1 MKATVPRSGLP
12 VDARRCLLASGTV
25 PRSPARS
32 DERVHFATVPDSLF
46 PRAERVLPG
55 GVTAAAR
62 TNPAIGE
69 PLYFRSGAGSRVTLE
84 DGRTLLDTCMSNGAA
99 LLGHGHPAIVDAIAE
114 AGQRGLICA
123 YDGEEQIRLAE
134 RLVDLIPSFEMVRFT
149 TTGTEATF
157 YLTRIARAF
166 TGRPLI
172 VKFAGHFHG
181 FNDALAFNF
190 PRSADVLLPA
200 LRPETAGMTPGA
212 ETGVVVVPFNDLGA
226 FALVMDRHGAEIAA
240 VVLEPINYDA
250 GAIEPLPG
258 FLEALQA
265 RTRAA
270 GALLVFDEILSGF
283 RTGPGGAQARFGVTP
298 DLTALGKAVA
308 GGVPLSV
315 FGGRRDVMSIVSPL
329 GPAVHTGT
337 YNAHLIPVLAAHAF
351 LDTIGRPEFWPNLLA
366 THERLYRGLDDA
378 FRRAGVPIRVQ
389 GVGARFA
396 LYFGL
401 DPATRVTAYA
411 RAATFDREMQLRFS
425 REMLDRGVYVNPV
438 WHHGVSAAHT
448 PADVD
453 AIVAAAYDSARA
465 MAREPARA

>member
-1 MKATVPRSGLP
+1 MP
-12 VDARRCLLASGTV
+12 
-25 PRSPARS
+25 
-32 DERVHFATVPDSLF
+32 ESLF
-46 PRAERVLPG
+46 ARAARVLPG

-62 TNPAIGE
+62 TNPAVGE
-69 PLYFRSGAGSRVTLE
+69 PLYFRSGVGSRVTLE
-84 DGRTLLDTCMSNGAA
+84 DGRTLLDTCMSNGAT
-99 LLGHGHPAIVDAIAE
+99 LLGHGHPAIVAAIAE
-114 AGQRGLICA
+114 AGRRGLVCA

-134 RLVDLIPSFEMVRFT
+134 RLVDLIPAFEMVRFT

-166 TGRPLI
+166 TGRRLI

-190 PRSADVLLPA
+190 PRSSDGPRPA

-212 ETGVVVVPFNDLGA
+212 ETGVIVVPFNDLDA
-226 FALVMDRHGAEIAA
+226 FREALDRHGADIAA

-265 RTRAA
+265 RTRDA

-283 RTGPGGAQARFGVTP
+283 RTGPGGAQAHYGVTP

-315 FGGRRDVMSIVSPL
+315 FGGRRDVMSVVSPL
-329 GPAVHTGT
+329 GSAVHTGT
-337 YNAHLIPVLAAHAF
+337 YNAHLIPVLAAQAF
-351 LDTIGRPEFWPNLLA
+351 LDTIAAPEFWPDLLSLHA
-366 THERLYRGLDDA
+366 RLYSGLDGA
-378 FRRAGVPIRVQ
+378 FRRAGLPVRVQ

-401 DPATRVTAYA
+401 DPATPVTTYA

-425 REMLDRGVYVNPV
+425 REMLERGVYVNPV
-438 WHHGVSAAHT
+438 WHHGISAAHT
-448 PADVD
+448 PADID
-453 AIVAAAYDSARA
+453 AIVAAAYDAARA
-465 MAREPARA
+465 IAREPARA